1 MTGDEMVTLCGGA
14 CDDGDA
20 DGNDKDNGIVIVT
33 LMKMPLKVW
42 GTFCNTKHNVHRFIT
57 LNLHLT
63 YTV

>member
-1 MTGDEMVTLCGGA
+1 MRGV

-42 GTFCNTKHNVHRFIT
+42 GTFCNTKHNVHRLIT